1 MKQHNLG
8 LGIKKLIVALTLLV
22 VISTAFYK
30 FVEGWSL
37 IDALYFTVSTI
48 STVGYGDLVPSTAVS
63 KIFTLIMLLTG
74 VTLLFTLFGII
85 SVNYAKK
92 HSKK

>member
-1 MKQHNLG
+1 MKQPNLD
-8 LGIKKLIVALTLLV
+8 LGIKKLIVALTLLM